1 MNAKIYLDTKPDKDS
16 NCQLFFIITGSGKRS
31 KIFSGIKINPK
42 NWDGQTIGRKESN
55 ADLKNS
61 ILQAKFSLLNRI
73 IAEAAIRQASY
84 TPDQIKQAY
93 VDRMESQSQ
102 GESKDLSGK
111 TLLVHYMY
119 EYEESYKNIHKYNTV
134 RQIKQVRDKIIEHDP
149 NITLEDINHTWL
161 NKYCGHLVELDLE
174 DSTIKDR
181 HLKAIKSV
189 CREAARNG
197 IKISDQVDKF
207 KWKSQK
213 KQPFFATWDEVEKIY
228 QIKDFAMPIMEK
240 VRDLFIISCYTGLR
254 ESDMKMITPEAI
266 YTQGSQ
272 KMLRIKM
279 VKTGYEYSIPLAKQ
293 VLTILAKYNYSS
305 PKVSQQKYNSLIKKV
320 AQVVVTGTGSKT
332 RSSGN
337 KRKIESINRCNLF
350 TTHTGRRTF
359 GRRFL
364 DKGGSLIVLSK
375 IFGHSDTS
383 TTLRYI
389 GYQPQEVV
397 SEFVKVFG

>member
-1 MNAKIYLDTKPDKDS
+1 MNAKIYLDTKPDKES
-16 NCQLFFIITGSGKRS
+16 NCQLYFVITGSGQRS

-42 NWDGQTIGRKESN
+42 NWDGQSIKSRESN

-61 ILQAKFSLLNRI
+61 ILQAKFSTLNRI
-73 IAEAAIRQASY
+73 IAEASIRMIEV
-84 TPDQIKQAY
+84 TPEEIKQAFI
-93 VDRMESQSQ
+93 DKTT
-102 GESKDLSGK
+102 KDAPVENKTLGGK
-111 TLLVHYMY
+111 TLFIKFLD
-119 EYEESYKNIHKYNTV
+119 EYEASYKSIHKFNTI
-134 RQIKQVRDKIIEHDP
+134 RGIKQVRDRIIEFDQ
-149 NITLEDINHTWL
+149 NVTLEDINHSWL
-161 NKYCGHLVELDLE
+161 VKYCAHLVDLDYE

-181 HLKAIKSV
+181 HLKLIKSA
-189 CREAARNG
+189 CNEAIRNG
-197 IKISDQVDKF
+197 ITVSDQVDKF
-207 KWKSQK
+207 RWTAQR
-213 KQPFFATWDEVEKIY
+213 KQPFFATWEEVEKIY

-240 VRDLFIISCYTGLR
+240 IRDLFIISCYTGLR
-254 ESDMKMITPEAI
+254 ESDMKMITPDAI

-279 VKTGYEYSIPLAKQ
+279 VKTGYEYSIPLAKE

-305 PKVSQQKYNSLIKKV
+305 PKVSQQKYNQLIKKV
-320 AQVVVTGTGSKT
+320 AQIVVTGTGFKNK
-332 RSSGN
+332 SSGN
-337 KRKIESINRCNLF
+337 KRKTESVNRCDLF

-364 DKGGSLIVLSK
+364 DKGGSLVVLSK